1 MNNNACVIQFQ
12 VVILTQQIKTTHMKN
27 TVKKELLT
35 LEEKMKLDPKEVM
48 ENGLTRE
55 HNEKIENDGEL
66 IQGLMG
72 IVSIVIGIYCIL
84 QVLR

>member
-1 MNNNACVIQFQ
+1 
-12 VVILTQQIKTTHMKN
+12 MKN